1 LDRLPS
7 TESSEK
13 QLTRFEFVVPGDC
26 VPWAR
31 AGGGK
36 TGHRFTPPR
45 QAKYMAALK
54 LICSAA
60 MRGAKPLEGPICL
73 DVRAVYAWPK
83 SMPARKRGYASMW
96 RTGRPDIDNLSKL
109 VGDAL
114 NGVAWLDDA
123 QIASLNVCKVYSDM
137 PGLRVRIEALG

>member
-1 LDRLPS
+1 MN
-7 TESSEK
+7 SEK
-13 QLTRFEFVVPGDC
+13 PLRFEFVVPGDC

-36 TGHRFTPPR
+36 TGHRFTPPK

-60 MRGAKPLEGPICL
+60 MKGAKPIEGPIKL
-73 DVRAVYAWPK
+73 QLFAAYAKPK
-83 SMPARKRGYASMW
+83 RKLASVW
-96 RTGRPDIDNLSKL
+96 RTGRPDADNLCKI

-114 NGVAWLDDA
+114 NGVAWGDDA
-123 QIASLNVCKVYSDM
+123 QIAVMFVEKFYSAM

>member
-1 LDRLPS
+1 MIVN
-7 TESSEK
+7 SEK
-13 QLTRFEFVVPGDC
+13 PLRFEFVVPGDC

-36 TGHRFTPPR
+36 TGHRFTPPK

-60 MRGAKPLEGPICL
+60 MKGAKPLEGP
-73 DVRAVYAWPK
+73 VRIHLSAVYAWPK
-83 SMPARKRGYASMW
+83 SVSARKRREHVGSMW
-96 RTGRPDIDNLSKL
+96 RTGRPDFDNIAKL

-114 NGVAWLDDA
+114 NGVAWIDDA
-123 QIASLNVCKVYSDM
+123 QIASANVQKFYSDM